1 MKCPI
6 SDISNLCYILSI
18 KCCFMKCRFNE
29 LSFYEMLF
37 YEISFYNMLFYKM
50 SFYGMSFYEM
60 SFYEI
65 LFYEMPFYEMSFYEM
80 SFYEMPQRPYFH
92 KKPELFITT
101 CKVIIFNLKYHKF
114 SGTKYDKINVGILY
128 FYKENSSIAKF
139 I

>member
-60 SFYEI
+60 SFYE
-65 LFYEMPFYEMSFYEM
+65 M

-101 CKVIIFNLKYHKF
+101 CKVIIFNLTYHKF

>member
-50 SFYGMSFYEM
+50 SFYGM
-60 SFYEI
+60 
-65 LFYEMPFYEMSFYEM
+65 PFYEMSFYEM

-101 CKVIIFNLKYHKF
+101 CKVIIFNLTYHKF

>member
-37 YEISFYNMLFYKM
+37 YKISFYNMLFYKM
-50 SFYGMSFYEM
+50 SFYG
-60 SFYEI
+60 
-65 LFYEMPFYEMSFYEM
+65 MPFYEMSFYEM

-101 CKVIIFNLKYHKF
+101 CKVIIFNLTYHKF